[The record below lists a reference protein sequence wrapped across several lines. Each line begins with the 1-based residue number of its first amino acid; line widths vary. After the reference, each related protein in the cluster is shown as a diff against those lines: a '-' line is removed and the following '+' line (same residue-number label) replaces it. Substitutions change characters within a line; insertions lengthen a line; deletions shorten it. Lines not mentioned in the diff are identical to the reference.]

1 MKTFAKFLGG
11 ALALL
16 SMAPALAAGPQA
28 AGIATAAV
36 GQSIS
41 SPSPISEDT
50 QDNEDGDNE
59 GNGVVDPVPQDD
71 GSPGVEDD
79 S

>member
-1 MKTFAKFLGG
+1 MKKLASLVAG
-11 ALALL
+11 ALAVLG
-16 SMAPALAAGPQA
+16 MAPALAGAAPVAGVAP
-28 AGIATAAV
+28 AAV

-41 SPSPISEDT
+41 SPSPISEDI

-71 GSPGVEDD
+71 GSAGVEEP
-79 S
+79 

>member
-1 MKTFAKFLGG
+1 MKTFASLAGG
-11 ALALL
+11 ALVLL
-16 SMAPALAAGPQA
+16 GVAPALAGAPQVAGV
-28 AGIATAAV
+28 ATATV

-41 SPSPISEDT
+41 SPSPISEDI

-71 GSPGVEDD
+71 GSAGVEEG
-79 S
+79 